1 VGKVNL
7 ESVDAEWGAIRGE
20 VNVDLYGLLNMAI
33 EKNDVTSSISSIKP
47 KQKTYQ
53 EMRVK
58 LQFYKTLQERVEID
72 RILVKTPL
80 KLNDSDTGVPTL
92 AQRLSAENIYRG
104 DLDVQEY
111 TQELFEAVKVFQSR
125 NGLEPDG
132 VIGKET
138 LEQLN
143 MTFKEKISQLKVDL
157 ERFRWMP
164 ESFGEDYVFVNIA
177 NFELLLMKNGKKDG
191 VFRAVVGK
199 PFRKTPVFSA
209 KMTYLVL
216 NPTWTVPPTI
226 LAKDVI
232 LGLKKNSGYLKS
244 KNMQVV
250 NRTGKVIPSSSIDW
264 SSVSAKSFPYYV
276 RQ

>member
-80 KLNDSDTGVPTL
+80 ELNDSDTGVPTL

>member
-1 VGKVNL
+1 MGKVNL

-80 KLNDSDTGVPTL
+80 ELNDSDTGVPTL

>member
-1 VGKVNL
+1 MGKVNL

>member
-33 EKNDVTSSISSIKP
+33 EKNDVTSSISSIK
-47 KQKTYQ
+47 QKAYQ

-58 LQFYKTLQERVEID
+58 LQFYKTLQERVKID